1 MKKIVTLFAAVLCGL
16 ALNAKTLYLNPG
28 VWETT
33 DAKFAVYGSAGGWG
47 WLTGFLPKD
56 GSLYKAEVPD
66 NTDVVIFV
74 RLNPNGKGTPDWD
87 DKWNQTGDLSLED
100 LGGKIQFNI
109 TCWDCASGGNSD
121 GNWSEY
127 DGQGGGPVDPQPGG
141 AKDYYI
147 RGFFN
152 GTDTSVPTAE
162 ELFENGILAD
172 FAFTGDD
179 GNGYFYVMVC
189 DEGAL
194 VGRDYMLSEYAEG
207 GTHVTL
213 YDKES
218 TGKAQK
224 WGIPVGTVT
233 FYLYDNGDGTL
244 ELSIEQL
251 PGKTLVGGGQGIE
264 NTPVNAKAH
273 KTIIDGQ
280 LRIIRG
286 DKMFDATGRQL

>member
-28 VWETT
+28 VWETG

-87 DKWNQTGDLSLED
+87 DKWNQTLDKNIED
-100 LGGKIQFNI
+100 LGDKIQFNI
-109 TCWDCASGGNSD
+109 TCWDCASDGKSD

-127 DGQGGGPVDPQPGG
+127 DGQGG
-141 AKDYYI
+141 AKDYYLKGY
-147 RGFFN
+147 RGPSQ
-152 GTDTSVPTAE
+152 GDITTPTPE
-162 ELFENGILAD
+162 ELFEGGILENY
-172 FAFTGDD
+172 AFEGDAN
-179 GNGYFYVMVC
+179 GLGYFFVLVC
-189 DEGAL
+189 EPGTT
-194 VGRDYMLSEYAEG
+194 VGDCFMAAAYATG
-207 GTHVTL
+207 HCTL
-213 YDKES
+213 QKEDGS
-218 TGKAQK
+218 HKEKLGVPA
-224 WGIPVGTVT
+224 PSAT

>member
-28 VWETT
+28 VWETA
-33 DAKFAVYGSAGGWG
+33 DAKFALYY
-47 WLTGFLPKD
+47 FND
-56 GSLYKAEVPD
+56 GSEGVWGDYMTKNGSVYQGELPD
-66 NTDVVIFV
+66 GYGKVIFV
-74 RLNPNGKGTPDWD
+74 RLNPAGAKEWTGM
-87 DKWNQTGDLSLED
+87 WNQTED
-100 LGGKIQFNI
+100 LAVPDKENQFNI
-109 TCWDCASGGNSD
+109 TCWDCASDGKSG

-141 AKDYYI
+141 AKDYYLKGY
-147 RGFFN
+147 RGPSQ
-152 GTDTSVPTAE
+152 GDITTPTPE
-162 ELFENGILAD
+162 ELFEGGILENY
-172 FAFTGDD
+172 AFEGDAN
-179 GNGYFYVMVC
+179 GLGYFFVLVC
-189 DEGAL
+189 EPGTT
-194 VGRDYMLSEYAEG
+194 VGDCFMAAAYATG
-207 GTHVTL
+207 HCTL
-213 YDKES
+213 QKEDGS
-218 TGKAQK
+218 HKEKLGVPA
-224 WGIPVGTVT
+224 PSAT

-264 NTPVNAKAH
+264 NTLVNAKAH

>member
-1 MKKIVTLFAAVLCGL
+1 MRKIFTLFAALLCGL
-16 ALNAKTLYLNPG
+16 ALNAKTIYLNSGGSSLWEADG
-28 VWETT
+28 V
-33 DAKFAVYGSAGGWG
+33 DHFAVWHWQGAGQGQWTGWMSRVSG
-47 WLTGFLPKD
+47 NIW
-56 GSLYKAEVPD
+56 SVEVAETSD
-66 NTDVVIFV
+66 KVIFA
-74 RLNPNGKGTPDWD
+74 RFSNETAAPSWD
-87 DKWNQTGDLSLED
+87 DNWGQTDDLTPGSNNLFTITGWQGEKRGAGEWSVYNGGD
-100 LGGKIQFNI
+100 
-109 TCWDCASGGNSD
+109 
-121 GNWSEY
+121 
-127 DGQGGGPVDPQPGG
+127 PVTPQPGG

-179 GNGYFYVMVC
+179 GKGYFYVMVC

-264 NTPVNAKAH
+264 NTPANAKAH